1 MAFARALGE
10 FGATI
15 VVAGNI
21 AGQTRTV
28 PLALY
33 TALQTPG
40 GGSQAAALVAL
51 AVAMGCGLTGAA
63 VLLRGARS

>member
-1 MAFARALGE
+1 MYIRDRGE
-10 FGATI
+10 FDATI

-33 TALQTPG
+33 TALQTPS

-51 AVAMGCGLTGAA
+51 AVALGCATTGAA
-63 VLLRGARS
+63 MLLRGARS